1 MVFLSVSLFF
11 FFFFFLM
18 IRRPPRST
26 LFPYTTLFRSEHC
39 SRVCHRSAPRR
50 RTGNQLRRRR
60 YGRRV
65 GCELRRT
72 PRRARARRA
81 RAGGRRRALGARA
94 RRYQEPAG
102 TDGAAG
108 GDFERVA
115 FVKSIKTHSA
125 VCGLI
130 VLYWLTRLIALDS
143 LPLFIDEANHVWWAR
158 LVWAGFPFQAASD
171 GRLLNVLWIAVF
183 WPFNAGVW
191 IARASVILIATVG
204 FATMLAFA
212 RRMFSSKAA
221 GIAGLLYIFLP
232 LASFIERMALA
243 DSLSAT
249 FVMMAMWATGEF
261 VRSTRRSS
269 SVAWAAWCGAA
280 LTGAVVTKI
289 SNLIFLCIPLLAT
302 LTLVR
307 KQ

>member
-81 RAGGRRRALGARA
+81 RAGGQRRALGARA
-94 RRYQEPAG
+94 RRHQEPAG

-130 VLYWLTRLIALDS
+130 VLYWLTRLIPLDS
-143 LPLFIDEANHVWWAR
+143 QPCWR
-158 LVWAGFPFQAASD
+158 SPAGCS
-171 GRLLNVLWIAVF
+171 LLKPPALR
-183 WPFNAGVW
+183 GCYT
-191 IARASVILIATVG
+191 S
-204 FATMLAFA
+204 
-212 RRMFSSKAA
+212 FSRSH
-221 GIAGLLYIFLP
+221 
-232 LASFIERMALA
+232 R
-243 DSLSAT
+243 SLS
-249 FVMMAMWATGEF
+249 VW
-261 VRSTRRSS
+261 RSRTRYRPPS
-269 SVAWAAWCGAA
+269 
-280 LTGAVVTKI
+280 
-289 SNLIFLCIPLLAT
+289 
-302 LTLVR
+302 
-307 KQ
+307 

>member
-1 MVFLSVSLFF
+1 MWSD
-11 FFFFFLM
+11 
-18 IRRPPRST
+18 
-26 LFPYTTLFRSEHC
+26 
-39 SRVCHRSAPRR
+39 
-50 RTGNQLRRRR
+50 
-60 YGRRV
+60 
-65 GCELRRT
+65 
-72 PRRARARRA
+72 
-81 RAGGRRRALGARA
+81 RALLADTA
-94 RRYQEPAG
+94 
-102 TDGAAG
+102 
-108 GDFERVA
+108 
-115 FVKSIKTHSA
+115 HSA
-125 VCGLI
+125 
-130 VLYWLTRLIALDS
+130 
-143 LPLFIDEANHVWWAR
+143 
-158 LVWAGFPFQAASD
+158 
-171 GRLLNVLWIAVF
+171 
-183 WPFNAGVW
+183 
-191 IARASVILIATVG
+191 G
-204 FATMLAFA
+204 FAAMLAFA